1 MQMINL
7 LAPDVRANLYPTY
20 AQMRLHHP
28 VTQVE
33 PGGMWAVSRYDDVIF
48 VLKNPQLF
56 SSAGFK
62 QALQPE
68 WLAPATRNPLA
79 SSMLTADPP
88 VHTKLRALVSRA
100 FSSSVVQRIEPHIR
114 QTIDGLIDGLLA
126 RGETDFIAEFASPLP
141 GAILGH
147 LLGLDP
153 ALYPHFRLWAEQM
166 TVVTPTPTKAEQE
179 SRIRILEHCVS
190 SLGAEVTRCRR
201 APTDDLLSQLLRAE
215 VDGVRMTDGEA
226 VDFAS
231 VLMVGG
237 IETSKD
243 LLGNS
248 MLVLSERPDVQ
259 EKLRADPSLIPAFIE
274 EVLRYESPVQGLV
287 RVTTAEVTLS
297 GTTIPAGSL
306 VFPLLA
312 SANRDEKRYTNPEEF
327 VLHRPQAT
335 VSFGHGIHACIG
347 AQLARV
353 EVRLAL
359 EALLTRIKTFT
370 TVPGELTRV
379 VSLLTRGLVELPFR
393 FEA

>member
-7 LAPDVRANLYPTY
+7 MAPDVRTNPYPTY
-20 AQMRLHHP
+20 AKMRLHRP

-33 PGGMWAVSRYDDVIF
+33 PSGMWAVSRYDDVVF

-68 WLAPATRNPLA
+68 WLGATHNPIA
-79 SSMLTADPP
+79 NSMLTADPP

-100 FSSSVVQRIEPHIR
+100 FSSSVVQGIEPHIR

-126 RGETDFIAEFASPLP
+126 RGETDFMAEFASPLP
-141 GAILGH
+141 AAVIG
-147 LLGLDP
+147 LLIGLDP
-153 ALYPHFRLWAEQM
+153 ALYQHFRIWVEQM
-166 TVVTPTPTKAEQE
+166 AAITTPTQAEQE

-190 SLGAEVTRCRR
+190 SLSSEVARCRR

-215 VDGVRMTDGEA
+215 VDGVRLTDGE
-226 VDFAS
+226 VIDF
-231 VLMVGG
+231 LGLLLVGG
-237 IETSKD
+237 IETSTD
-243 LLGNS
+243 LLGNA

-259 EKLRADPSLIPAFIE
+259 EELRADPSLIPAFIE
-274 EVLRYESPVQGLV
+274 EILRYEPSVHALV

-306 VFPLLA
+306 VLPLLA
-312 SANRDEKRYTNPEEF
+312 SANRDEKRYSNPEEF
-327 VLHRPQAT
+327 VLERPQAT

-359 EALLTRIKTFT
+359 EALLTRIKKLTR
-370 TVPGELTRV
+370 VPGEIV
-379 VSLLTRGLVELPFR
+379 WSMSLVTRGPVELPFR